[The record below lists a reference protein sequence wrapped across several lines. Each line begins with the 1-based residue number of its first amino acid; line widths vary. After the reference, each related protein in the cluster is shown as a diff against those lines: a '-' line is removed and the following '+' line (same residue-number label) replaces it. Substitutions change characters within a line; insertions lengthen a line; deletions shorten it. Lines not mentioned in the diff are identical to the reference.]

1 MSDKYKP
8 ERDIDTVT
16 VTSVKGDNNH
26 KVQTTSDSQ
35 PKVITVMVRDSKSVI
50 DSNKKG

>member
-8 ERDIDTVT
+8 ERDIDT

-35 PKVITVMVRDSKSVI
+35 PKVTTVLVRDSKSI
-50 DSNKKG
+50 INSNKKE